1 MTLEQVNT
9 MMRIIFDAVY
19 HQDKPDTPV
28 EVTVTTKNS
37 GGNFFIIGKPQKET
51 AYEATIRP
59 VGDFFVIEYA
69 NEGHTT
75 YMLMEEISQ
84 FDIIPIIED

>member
-1 MTLEQVNT
+1 MTKEQAN
-9 MMRIIFDAVY
+9 MMAGIIFNAVY

-37 GGNFFIIGKPQKET
+37 GGNLFIIGKPKKET
-51 AYEATIRP
+51 AYEATIRTD
-59 VGDFFVIEYA
+59 GDFFVIDYA

-75 YMLMEEISQ
+75 YMLIEEISQ
-84 FDIIPIIED
+84 FDIVPIIED